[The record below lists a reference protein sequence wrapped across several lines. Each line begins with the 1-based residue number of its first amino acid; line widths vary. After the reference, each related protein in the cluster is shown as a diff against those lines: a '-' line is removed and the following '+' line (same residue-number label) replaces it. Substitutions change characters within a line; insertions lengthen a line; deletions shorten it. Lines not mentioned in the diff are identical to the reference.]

1 MKVIKTYETEGGKE
15 LQLFICPTTAHL
27 KFQFGSGGEIPES
40 LAGHFTSERVAEV
53 AARSY
58 LLTAKQKKQS
68 KKVEEQLDITKED

>member
-27 KFQFGSGGEIPES
+27 KFQFGSGGELPNS
-40 LAGHFTSERVAEV
+40 LDGHFTSERIADV

-58 LLTAKQKKQS
+58 LLTAQQKKQA
-68 KKVEEQLDITKED
+68 KKVKETFDLNKED

>member
-27 KFQFGSGGEIPES
+27 KFQFGSGGELPHS
-40 LAGHFTSERVAEV
+40 LDGHFTSERIADV

-58 LLTAKQKKQS
+58 LLTAQQKKQS
-68 KKVEEQLDITKED
+68 KKINEKLELTKED